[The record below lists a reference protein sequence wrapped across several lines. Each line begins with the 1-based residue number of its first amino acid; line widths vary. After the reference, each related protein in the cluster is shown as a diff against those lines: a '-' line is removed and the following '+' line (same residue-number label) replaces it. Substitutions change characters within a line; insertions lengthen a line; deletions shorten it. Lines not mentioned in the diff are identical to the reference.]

1 MTEKKVLFLDMDGT
15 TLNDQHEI
23 PEDNLSAI
31 KAASEAGHDVVIT
44 TGRPE
49 ASARNLMKKYR
60 LDQAGCR
67 YIIANNGG
75 TILDYR
81 TEEILFSTGLPL
93 PWVRELIQEA
103 RRQDVFIQTYA
114 GEKVVAEKENE
125 GLDYYAKKNGMERLV
140 VPDIMAVLERE
151 PGKVLLIDMH
161 DRSRLE
167 KYKNSMEEWGRDKV
181 EMYFSSREFLEVV
194 PKGINKENAVRAYCD
209 MFHIPAANTVA
220 AGDEQNDLPMIL
232 AAGVG
237 CAAANAV
244 DEVKAGA
251 DYVTENDNN
260 HSAVAEIIRKF
271 MLS

>member
-1 MTEKKVLFLDMDGT
+1 MGKKVLFLDMDGT

-23 PEDNLSAI
+23 PEENL
-31 KAASEAGHDVVIT
+31 KAMEEAARAGHDVVVT

-49 ASARNLMKKYR
+49 ASAKNLMAKYC
-60 LDQAGCR
+60 LDQVGCR
-67 YIIANNGG
+67 YVIANNGG
-75 TILDYR
+75 TILDYQ
-81 TEEILFSTGLPL
+81 TGEILFSTGLPL
-93 PWVRELIQEA
+93 PWVKELVEEA

-114 GEKVVAEKENE
+114 GDRVVAEKEDE

-151 PGKVLLIDMH
+151 PGKALLIDMH
-161 DRSRLE
+161 DHERLE
-167 KYKNSMEEWGRDKV
+167 KYKAAMENWSLGKV

-194 PKGINKENAVRAYCD
+194 PRGINKGNAVRAYCE
-209 MFHIPAANTVA
+209 MFHIPVSDTIA

-237 CAAANAV
+237 CAMANAV

-251 DYVTENDNN
+251 DYITENDNN